1 MLCTNTHEGGRP
13 SANAYSCHRRSI
25 LSSEEGLRHH
35 SLLLRIRTNPGHYR
49 PRTFYYIRAHARI
62 LRSCREEGRRSVGQ
76 CESSIVDDRP
86 RSSVARLLFKSM
98 DFSSKKSTIKKAS
111 VALKKAKKVVK
122 VVKATQKRNSPV
134 VPANQAPPSTPSPP
148 STPAPPAIPGPSS
161 GASRT
166 REISAFEVL
175 EPLEKV
181 TPPVAT
187 AVTSS
192 PKVYHLLER
201 MEVSVCS

>member
-1 MLCTNTHEGGRP
+1 M
-13 SANAYSCHRRSI
+13 
-25 LSSEEGLRHH
+25 
-35 SLLLRIRTNPGHYR
+35 
-49 PRTFYYIRAHARI
+49 
-62 LRSCREEGRRSVGQ
+62 
-76 CESSIVDDRP
+76 
-86 RSSVARLLFKSM
+86 
-98 DFSSKKSTIKKAS
+98 KAS

-122 VVKATQKRNSPV
+122 VVKATQKRNSPVRNGEAAASPPAPV